1 MVITR
6 RMTVKRTS
14 RKQKN
19 KVKYLTNC
27 VAEQIAL
34 YKVCGIVTFK
44 WSHYGVHIG
53 IMNSL
58 LTLQI
63 KSIHFSR
70 GIIMTSL

>member
-6 RMTVKRTS
+6 RMTE
-14 RKQKN
+14 KN
-19 KVKYLTNC
+19 LAKAKDKVKYLTNC

-34 YKVCGIVTFK
+34 YKVCSTVTFK

-53 IMNSL
+53 IINSL

-63 KSIHFSR
+63 KCILFSR